1 MSGDRSPAIELDVLS
16 LNKPNESV
24 SPGQSYVS
32 LGNESMCLQLTL
44 KQKTSQHR
52 LINREDSDFSLPSG
66 LSMKS
71 ENSILEPLKFSG
83 EPIPTELNLNKP
95 NKPTSPSHVSLGNPS
110 SPLSFKEE
118 TPEHKLVAREQ
129 SIDYHNNFS
138 NKSVQKE
145 FKLEKPNKPT
155 SPGPSCVSLG
165 NPSSPLSFKE
175 ETPEH
180 MLVAREQSM
189 DYHNNFSN
197 KSVQK
202 EFKLEK
208 PNKPTSPGPSCVSLG
223 NPSSPLSFKEETPEH
238 MFVARGQSM
247 DYPASFSRTSVRKEL
262 KIQQKQSR
270 SNVLNDLM
278 QGTYQYR
285 RMLRNRCQCIFEG
298 NEEHSGPSLL
308 NNIYTELYITDSE
321 SSEHTGEH
329 EIRQIETASKHPAT
343 WDTPIKANDIFKTS
357 PGSAKQIRTVLTK
370 GIAGIGKTVS
380 VQKFTLDWVEDRA
393 NQDVHMI
400 FPLPFREMN
409 AYKEKKISLMNILE
423 CFFNQKIDPEVL
435 HSDKYKVV
443 FIFDGLD
450 ECRFPLDFR
459 NSRSCSSVTESVS
472 IGVLLTNLMCKN
484 LLPSALVWITSR
496 PAAAGQIPPGF
507 IDRVTE
513 VRGFDDFRK
522 EEYFKN
528 KISDPDL
535 SSRII
540 SHLKSSK
547 VLHIMCHI
555 PVFCWISAT
564 VLEKMFCDSESGEIP
579 KTLTQMYT
587 HFLIFQI
594 KQGSHKYNENTE
606 AGLKW
611 DNQTTLLLG
620 KLAFEQLEKGNLLFY
635 EEDLRECGIE
645 LDVASVYSGVCT
657 QIFREEA
664 GLLQERVFSFI
675 HASIQEFLAALYAFL
690 VFVNHKRNVL
700 SQTTNAKIISTF
712 KKTSMHEFLKC
723 AVDNALASDNGH
735 LDLFLRFLLG
745 LSLESNQI
753 LLQGL
758 LTEMWSDTESSMKT
772 IQYVKEKIRDLSSAE
787 KAISLFHCLSE
798 LKDDSLVEEVQYF
811 INSHGFTGGKLSPS
825 CFSALAYILLTSA
838 EQLDVFD
845 LSKFIHPSMTS
856 NEGLL
861 RLLPVIKASRS
872 VILRCCNVTGKSCSG
887 LSSVLSSNVSC
898 LRKLDLTSNNLQDLG
913 IKQLAAGL
921 GNPQCK
927 LETLRLFNCSI
938 GESGCASLAS
948 ALRSNPAHL
957 IELDLTH
964 NKPHDTGVKMLSDV
978 LTDTSCKLETL
989 RLMACELTRKSC
1001 AALAQALQSTST
1013 SLKHLDLSLNDL
1025 QDSGVELL
1033 CVGLKCP
1040 SCKLETLSLSDC
1052 KITANGCSA
1061 LSPALKSN
1069 PSHMRELDLSI
1080 NNLTDSGVKHLLPL
1094 FEDPCVH
1101 LESLWLNNCN
1111 LTHESCRMMCY
1122 ENKQE
1127 HSGLRELNLSA
1138 NIILD
1143 SGLKQLSVALC
1154 HLLSGLQSLSV
1165 TYCGLTADGCA
1176 VLASAISHNR
1186 SQLKALDLR
1195 GNKLKDSGVKPL
1207 SDLLEDPLS
1216 KLEELEFMD
1225 GITSENQASMDD
1237 SYKQDALLEIPAK
1250 SKKQKDMCICF

>member
-1 MSGDRSPAIELDVLS
+1 MSGDRGPAIELDVLS
-16 LNKPNESV
+16 LNKPNESA

-32 LGNESMCLQLTL
+32 LGNESMIPQLTL
-44 KQKTSQHR
+44 KEKTSQHRLINREDSDFSLPSSLSMKSEQSMGYPHSISGGPVTTELKLNKPDKSALPGLNYVSLENESMSPQLTLRDINAQHR

-71 ENSILEPLKFSG
+71 EL
-83 EPIPTELNLNKP
+83 
-95 NKPTSPSHVSLGNPS
+95 
-110 SPLSFKEE
+110 
-118 TPEHKLVAREQ
+118 
-129 SIDYHNNFS
+129 
-138 NKSVQKE
+138 
-145 FKLEKPNKPT
+145 
-155 SPGPSCVSLG
+155 
-165 NPSSPLSFKE
+165 
-175 ETPEH
+175 
-180 MLVAREQSM
+180 SM
-189 DYHNNFSN
+189 DHPYNISG
-197 KSVQK
+197 
-202 EFKLEK
+202 
-208 PNKPTSPGPSCVSLG
+208 GPI
-223 NPSSPLSFKEETPEH
+223 T
-238 MFVARGQSM
+238 
-247 DYPASFSRTSVRKEL
+247 TEL
-262 KIQQKQSR
+262 KIQQTESR
-270 SNVLNDLM
+270 SNILNEDLI
-278 QGTYQYR
+278 GTYQYK

-308 NNIYTELYITDSE
+308 NNIYTELYITDGQ
-321 SSEHTGEH
+321 SSEHTSEH

-343 WDTPIKANDIFKTS
+343 WDAPIKANDIFKTS
-357 PGSAKQIRTVLTK
+357 PVSTKQIRNVLTK

-380 VQKFTLDWVEDRA
+380 VQKFTLDWVEDKA
-393 NQDVHMI
+393 NQDIHMI

-409 AYKEKKISLMNILE
+409 VIKEKKISLINILE
-423 CFFNQKIDPEVL
+423 CFFNLKIDPEVL

-450 ECRFPLDFR
+450 ECRFPLDFQ
-459 NSRSCSSVTESVS
+459 NNRSCISVTESVS
-472 IGVLLTNLMCKN
+472 VGVLLTNLICKN

-496 PAAAGQIPPGF
+496 PAAAGQIPP
-507 IDRVTE
+507 DLMDYVTE
-513 VRGFDDFRK
+513 VRGFNDSHK
-522 EEYFKN
+522 EEYFKK

-564 VLEKMFCDSESGEIP
+564 VLKRMFCDSEGGEIP
-579 KTLTQMYT
+579 KTLTQMYA
-587 HFLIFQI
+587 HFLMFQI
-594 KQGSHKYNENTE
+594 KQGSHKYDENSKK
-606 AGLKW
+606 GLKW

-620 KLAFEQLEKGNLLFY
+620 KLAFQQLEKGNLLFY

-645 LDVASVYSGVCT
+645 LNVASVYSGVCT

-712 KKTSMHEFLKC
+712 KKMSVQEFLKC

-745 LSLESNQI
+745 LSLESNQT
-753 LLQGL
+753 LLKGL
-758 LTEMWSDTESSMKT
+758 LNED
-772 IQYVKEKIRDLSSAE
+772 
-787 KAISLFHCLSE
+787 
-798 LKDDSLVEEVQYF
+798 F
-811 INSHGFTGGKLSPS
+811 INSHGFIGGKLSPS
-825 CFSALAYILLTSA
+825 SFSALAYILLTSA
-838 EQLDVFD
+838 EELDVFD
-845 LSKFIHPSMTS
+845 LSKLINPSMSS

-872 VILRCCNVTGKSCSG
+872 VILRCCSVTDKGCSG
-887 LSSVLSSNVSC
+887 LSSVLCSSLSC
-898 LRKLDLTSNNLQDLG
+898 LRELDLTSNNLQDSG

-927 LETLRLFNCSI
+927 LESLRLFNCSI
-938 GESGCASLAS
+938 GENGCASLAS
-948 ALRSNPAHL
+948 ALKSNPAHL
-957 IELDLTH
+957 TELDLTH

-989 RLMACELTRKSC
+989 RLMACELTKKSC

-1013 SLKHLDLSLNDL
+1013 SLKHLDISSNDV

-1033 CVGLKCP
+1033 CVGLKSP

-1052 KITANGCSA
+1052 KITAYGCSA

-1080 NNLTDSGVKHLLPL
+1080 NNLTDSGLKHLLPV
-1094 FEDPCVH
+1094 FEDPRVH
-1101 LESLWLNNCN
+1101 LERLWLNNCN
-1111 LTHESCRMMCY
+1111 LTHESCRIMGY
-1122 ENKQE
+1122 VNKPE

-1138 NIILD
+1138 NAILD
-1143 SGLKQLSVALC
+1143 SGLKQLSVTLC

-1176 VLASAISHNR
+1176 VLASALSSNQ

-1195 GNKLKDSGVKPL
+1195 GNKLTESGVKLL
-1207 SDLLEDPLS
+1207 SDLLDDPQS

-1225 GITSENQASMDD
+1225 GIISKNQAPIDD
-1237 SYKQDALLEIPAK
+1237 SHKQDALPENPPK
-1250 SKKQKDMCICF
+1250 SKEQKNKRHVRML

>member
-1 MSGDRSPAIELDVLS
+1 MTSHSNTKMSKDRDSAVELDVLS
-16 LNKPNESV
+16 LNKPNESA
-24 SPGQSYVS
+24 SRR
-32 LGNESMCLQLTL
+32 ES
-44 KQKTSQHR
+44 
-52 LINREDSDFSLPSG
+52 
-66 LSMKS
+66 
-71 ENSILEPLKFSG
+71 
-83 EPIPTELNLNKP
+83 LNKP
-95 NKPTSPSHVSLGNPS
+95 NEPSSPGPSHVSLGNQS
-110 SPLSFKEE
+110 
-118 TPEHKLVAREQ
+118 PEHKLADREQ
-129 SIDYHNNFS
+129 SIGLLCDFS
-138 NKSVQKE
+138 RESIRTE
-145 FKLEKPNKPT
+145 LKL
-155 SPGPSCVSLG
+155 VD
-165 NPSSPLSFKE
+165 
-175 ETPEH
+175 
-180 MLVAREQSM
+180 REQSIGRLP
-189 DYHNNFSN
+189 Y
-197 KSVQK
+197 
-202 EFKLEK
+202 
-208 PNKPTSPGPSCVSLG
+208 
-223 NPSSPLSFKEETPEH
+223 
-238 MFVARGQSM
+238 
-247 DYPASFSRTSVRKEL
+247 FSRESIRTEL

-270 SNVLNDLM
+270 SNVLNEDLI
-278 QGTYQYR
+278 GTCQYK

-308 NNIYTELYITDSE
+308 NNIYTELYITDSG

-329 EIRQIETASKHPAT
+329 EIRQIETAYKHPAT
-343 WDTPIKANDIFKTS
+343 WDTPIKANDIFNTS

-393 NQDVHMI
+393 NQDIHMI

-409 AYKEKKISLMNILE
+409 AFKKKKISLINILE
-423 CFFNQKIDPEVL
+423 CFFNLKIDPEVL
-435 HSDKYKVV
+435 RSDKYKVV

-450 ECRFPLDFR
+450 ECRFPLDFQ

-472 IGVLLTNLMCKN
+472 VGVLLTNLICKN

-496 PAAAGQIPPGF
+496 PAAAGQIPPDF

-513 VRGFDDFRK
+513 VQGFNDSHK
-522 EEYFKN
+522 EEYFKK
-528 KISDPDL
+528 KIRDPDL
-535 SSRII
+535 FSTII

-564 VLEKMFCDSESGEIP
+564 VLERMFFDLESGEIP

-587 HFLIFQI
+587 HFLMFQI
-594 KQGSHKYNENTE
+594 KQGSHKYDGNSE

-611 DNQTTLLLG
+611 HNQTILLLG
-620 KLAFEQLEKGNLLFY
+620 KLAFQQLEKGNLLFY
-635 EEDLRECGIE
+635 EDDLRECGIE

-690 VFVNHKRNVL
+690 AFVNHKRNVL
-700 SQTTNAKIISTF
+700 RQTTNAKIVNTF

-745 LSLESNQI
+745 LSLESNQT

-758 LTEMWSDTESSMKT
+758 LTEVWSDTESSMKT
-772 IQYVKEKIRDLSSAE
+772 IQYVKEKIRDHSSAE

-798 LKDDSLVEEVQYF
+798 LKDDSLVERVQDF
-811 INSHGFTGGKLSPS
+811 INSHGFTCGKLSPS
-825 CFSALAYILLTSA
+825 HFSALAYILLTSA
-838 EQLDVFD
+838 EELDVFD
-845 LSKFIHPSMTS
+845 LSKLIHPSMTS

-872 VILRCCNVTGKSCSG
+872 VILRCCNVTDKGCSG

-898 LRKLDLTSNNLQDLG
+898 LRELDLTSNNLQDSG

-927 LETLRLFNCSI
+927 LEILRLFNCSI
-938 GESGCASLAS
+938 SENGCASLAS

-978 LTDTSCKLETL
+978 LTDTNCKLKTL

-1001 AALAQALQSTST
+1001 AALTQALQSTST

-1033 CVGLKCP
+1033 CVGLKSP

-1080 NNLTDSGVKHLLPL
+1080 NNLTDSGVKHLLPV
-1094 FEDPCVH
+1094 FEDPRVH
-1101 LESLWLNNCN
+1101 LERLWLNNCN
-1111 LTHESCRMMCY
+1111 LTHESCRMMGY
-1122 ENKQE
+1122 ENKPE

-1138 NIILD
+1138 NTILD

-1154 HLLSGLQSLSV
+1154 HLLSGLKSLSV
-1165 TYCGLTADGCA
+1165 TYCGLTANGCA
-1176 VLASAISHNR
+1176 VLASALSSNQ

-1195 GNKLKDSGVKPL
+1195 GNNLTDSGVKPL
-1207 SDLLEDPLS
+1207 SNLLKDPQS
-1216 KLEELEFMD
+1216 KLEEFEFMD
-1225 GITSENQASMDD
+1225 GIISEDQAPMDD
-1237 SYKQDALLEIPAK
+1237 SHNQDALLESSTK
-1250 SKKQKDMCICF
+1250 SKKPKTKDTCVCF

>member
-1 MSGDRSPAIELDVLS
+1 MSGDRGPAIELDVLS
-16 LNKPNESV
+16 LNKPNESA

-32 LGNESMCLQLTL
+32 LGNESMIPQLTL
-44 KQKTSQHR
+44 KEKTSQHRLINREDSDFSLPSSLSMKSEQSMGYPHSISGGPVTTELKLNKPDKSALPGLNYVSLENESMSPQLTLRDINAQHR

-71 ENSILEPLKFSG
+71 ELSMDHPYNISG
-83 EPIPTELNLNKP
+83 GPITTELNLNKP
-95 NKPTSPSHVSLGNPS
+95 NKPSSPGPSHVSLGNMS
-110 SPLSFKEE
+110 MTSPLSFI
-118 TPEHKLVAREQ
+118 PEHKLVE
-129 SIDYHNNFS
+129 
-138 NKSVQKE
+138 
-145 FKLEKPNKPT
+145 
-155 SPGPSCVSLG
+155 
-165 NPSSPLSFKE
+165 
-175 ETPEH
+175 
-180 MLVAREQSM
+180 REQSM
-189 DYHNNFSN
+189 DYR
-197 KSVQK
+197 
-202 EFKLEK
+202 EK
-208 PNKPTSPGPSCVSLG
+208 
-223 NPSSPLSFKEETPEH
+223 
-238 MFVARGQSM
+238 
-247 DYPASFSRTSVRKEL
+247 FSRESIRIEL
-262 KIQQKQSR
+262 KIQQTESR
-270 SNVLNDLM
+270 SNILNEDLI
-278 QGTYQYR
+278 GTYQYK

-308 NNIYTELYITDSE
+308 NNIYTELYITDGQ
-321 SSEHTGEH
+321 SSEHTSEH

-343 WDTPIKANDIFKTS
+343 WDAPIKANDIFKTS
-357 PGSAKQIRTVLTK
+357 PVSTKQIRNVLTK

-380 VQKFTLDWVEDRA
+380 VQKFTLDWVEDKA
-393 NQDVHMI
+393 NQDIHMI

-409 AYKEKKISLMNILE
+409 VIKEKKISLINILE
-423 CFFNQKIDPEVL
+423 CFFNLKIDPEVL

-450 ECRFPLDFR
+450 ECRFPLDFQ
-459 NSRSCSSVTESVS
+459 NNRSCISVTESVS
-472 IGVLLTNLMCKN
+472 VGVLLTNLICKN

-496 PAAAGQIPPGF
+496 PAAAGQIPP
-507 IDRVTE
+507 DLMDYVTE
-513 VRGFDDFRK
+513 VRGFNDSHK
-522 EEYFKN
+522 EEYFKK

-564 VLEKMFCDSESGEIP
+564 VLKRMFCDSEGGEIP
-579 KTLTQMYT
+579 KTLTQMYA
-587 HFLIFQI
+587 HFLMFQI
-594 KQGSHKYNENTE
+594 KQGSHKYDENSKK
-606 AGLKW
+606 GLKW

-620 KLAFEQLEKGNLLFY
+620 KLAFQQLEKGNLLFY

-645 LDVASVYSGVCT
+645 LNVASVYSGVCT

-712 KKTSMHEFLKC
+712 KKMSVQEFLKC

-745 LSLESNQI
+745 LSLESNQT
-753 LLQGL
+753 LLKGL
-758 LTEMWSDTESSMKT
+758 LNED
-772 IQYVKEKIRDLSSAE
+772 
-787 KAISLFHCLSE
+787 
-798 LKDDSLVEEVQYF
+798 F
-811 INSHGFTGGKLSPS
+811 INSHGFIGGKLSPS
-825 CFSALAYILLTSA
+825 SFSALAYILLTSA
-838 EQLDVFD
+838 EELDVFD
-845 LSKFIHPSMTS
+845 LSKLINPSMSS

-872 VILRCCNVTGKSCSG
+872 VILRCCSVTDKGCSG
-887 LSSVLSSNVSC
+887 LSSVLCSSLSC
-898 LRKLDLTSNNLQDLG
+898 LRELDLTSNNLQDSG

-927 LETLRLFNCSI
+927 LESLRLFNCSI
-938 GESGCASLAS
+938 GENGCASLAS
-948 ALRSNPAHL
+948 ALKSNPAHL
-957 IELDLTH
+957 TELDLTH

-989 RLMACELTRKSC
+989 RLMACELTKKSC

-1013 SLKHLDLSLNDL
+1013 SLKHLDISSNDV

-1033 CVGLKCP
+1033 CVGLKSP

-1052 KITANGCSA
+1052 KITAYGCSA

-1080 NNLTDSGVKHLLPL
+1080 NNLTDSGLKHLLPV
-1094 FEDPCVH
+1094 FEDPRVH
-1101 LESLWLNNCN
+1101 LERLWLNNCN
-1111 LTHESCRMMCY
+1111 LTHESCRIMGY
-1122 ENKQE
+1122 VNKPE

-1138 NIILD
+1138 NAILD
-1143 SGLKQLSVALC
+1143 SGLKQLSVTLC

-1176 VLASAISHNR
+1176 VLASALSSNQ

-1195 GNKLKDSGVKPL
+1195 GNKLTESGVKLL
-1207 SDLLEDPLS
+1207 SDLLDDPQS

-1225 GITSENQASMDD
+1225 GIISKNQAPIDD
-1237 SYKQDALLEIPAK
+1237 SHKQDALPENPPK
-1250 SKKQKDMCICF
+1250 SKEQKNKRHVRML

>member
-1 MSGDRSPAIELDVLS
+1 MSVDRHPAIELADLS
-16 LNKPNESV
+16 LNKPV
-24 SPGQSYVS
+24 LPG
-32 LGNESMCLQLTL
+32 
-44 KQKTSQHR
+44 
-52 LINREDSDFSLPSG
+52 
-66 LSMKS
+66 
-71 ENSILEPLKFSG
+71 
-83 EPIPTELNLNKP
+83 
-95 NKPTSPSHVSLGNPS
+95 PSHVSLGNPS
-110 SPLSFKEE
+110 M
-118 TPEHKLVAREQ
+118 
-129 SIDYHNNFS
+129 
-138 NKSVQKE
+138 
-145 FKLEKPNKPT
+145 
-155 SPGPSCVSLG
+155 
-165 NPSSPLSFKE
+165 SSPLSFKE
-175 ETPEH
+175 ENPEH
-180 MLVAREQSM
+180 KLVEL
-189 DYHNNFSN
+189 
-197 KSVQK
+197 K
-202 EFKLEK
+202 
-208 PNKPTSPGPSCVSLG
+208 
-223 NPSSPLSFKEETPEH
+223 
-238 MFVARGQSM
+238 QSM
-247 DYPASFSRTSVRKEL
+247 DYPADFSRESVHTEL
-262 KIQQKQSR
+262 KIQQKESK
-270 SNVLNDLM
+270 SNVLNEDLI
-278 QGTYQYR
+278 GTRRCR

-308 NNIYTELYITDSE
+308 NNIYTELYITDVGST
-321 SSEHTGEH
+321 EHTSEH

-343 WDTPIKANDIFKTS
+343 WDTPIKANDIFKAS
-357 PGSAKQIRTVLTK
+357 PKSAKQIRTVLTK

-380 VQKFTLDWVEDRA
+380 VQKFTLDWVQDRA
-393 NQDVHMI
+393 NQDVCMV

-409 AYKEKKISLMNILE
+409 GIKEKKISLIHFLE
-423 CFFNQKIDPEVL
+423 CFFNLKIDPEVL

-450 ECRFPLDFR
+450 ECRFSLDFQ
-459 NSRSCSSVTESVS
+459 NNRSCSSVTESVS
-472 IGVLLTNLMCKN
+472 VSVLLTNLICKN

-496 PAAAGQIPPGF
+496 PAAAGQIPPDL

-513 VRGFDDFRK
+513 VRGFSDSHK
-522 EEYFKN
+522 EEYFKK

-564 VLEKMFCDSESGEIP
+564 VLERMFRDSESGEIP

-587 HFLIFQI
+587 HFLMFQI
-594 KQGSHKYNENTE
+594 KHGSHKYDENSE
-606 AGLKW
+606 ARLKW

-620 KLAFEQLEKGNLLFY
+620 KLAFQQLEMGNLVFY
-635 EEDLRECGIE
+635 EEDLRECGID
-645 LDVASVYSGVCT
+645 LNVASVYSGVCT

-664 GLLQERVFSFI
+664 GLLQKRVFSFI

-690 VFVNHKRNVL
+690 MFVNHKRNVL
-700 SQTTNAKIISTF
+700 CQTTNAKIISTF

-745 LSLESNQI
+745 LSFESKQT
-753 LLQGL
+753 LQGL
-758 LTEMWSDTESSMKT
+758 LTEVLSDTENNMKT
-772 IQYVKEKIRDLSSAE
+772 IQYVKEKIRDHPSAE

-798 LKDDSLVEEVQYF
+798 LKDNSLVEEVQDF
-811 INSHGFTGGKLSPS
+811 INSHGFSGGKLSPS
-825 CFSALAYILLTSA
+825 RFSALAYILLTSA
-838 EQLDVFD
+838 EELDVFD
-845 LSKFIHPSMTS
+845 LSKLIHPSMTS

-861 RLLPVIKASRS
+861 RLLPVIKTSRS
-872 VILRCCNVTGKSCSG
+872 VILRCCNVTDKGCSG
-887 LSSVLSSNVSC
+887 LASVLSSS
-898 LRKLDLTSNNLQDLG
+898 LRELDLNSNNLQDSG

-927 LETLRLFNCSI
+927 LKTLRLFNCRI
-938 GESGCASLAS
+938 GENGCASLAS

-964 NKPHDTGVKMLSDV
+964 NMPHDTGVKMLSDV
-978 LTDTSCKLETL
+978 LTDKSCKLETL

-1025 QDSGVELL
+1025 QDSGMELL
-1033 CVGLKCP
+1033 CVGLKSP

-1061 LSPALKSN
+1061 LSPAIKSN

-1080 NNLTDSGVKHLLPL
+1080 NNLTDSGVKHLFPVL
-1094 FEDPCVH
+1094 EDPRVH
-1101 LESLWLNNCN
+1101 LERLWLNNCN
-1111 LTHESCRMMCY
+1111 LTQESCRMMGHVN
-1122 ENKQE
+1122 ESE

-1138 NIILD
+1138 NAILN

-1176 VLASAISHNR
+1176 VLASALSSNQT
-1186 SQLKALDLR
+1186 QLKALDIR
-1195 GNKLKDSGVKPL
+1195 GNKLTDSGVKPL
-1207 SDLLEDPLS
+1207 SDLLEDPQS

-1225 GITSENQASMDD
+1225 GIISGNQAPMDD
-1237 SYKQDALLEIPAK
+1237 SHKQDALPENQRK
-1250 SKKQKDMCICF
+1250 SKKTNAKDMCVCF